1 MKTLMNR
8 LGQSAGW
15 LSIAGGLLWI
25 LYAILE
31 MLQPLGSAVMIAP
44 DTGQHLVIDPVL
56 FRITGVAGG
65 AAIGL
70 LGLAV
75 AGIAVRHGLSGDSPD
90 HFNTVLPSRYGV
102 AMAWVGA
109 LGGLL
114 AALLALLTLL
124 LPNNAMHLFGAVL
137 VPVGAMLVAVEANGS
152 DHAYRI
158 AAPLFLV
165 GALGVIALLVQ
176 ALMPVV
182 AWMLPV
188 YVALAMAV
196 YGFAWVR
203 FGSLLLVQKP

>member
-8 LGQSAGW
+8 LGQAAGW
-15 LSIAGGLLWI
+15 LAIAGGLLWI

-31 MLQPLGSAVMIAP
+31 LLQPLGSAVMIAP
-44 DTGQHLVIDPVL
+44 DTGQPMVIDPAL

-75 AGIAVRHGLSGDSPD
+75 AGVAARYGLSGHTPD
-90 HFNTVLPSRYGV
+90 HFSTVLSSRYGV

-114 AALLALLTLL
+114 AALLALLTLV
-124 LPNNAMHLFGAVL
+124 LPNDAMHLFGAVL
-137 VPVGAMLVAVEANGS
+137 VTVGAMLVAVEANGS

-165 GALGVIALLVQ
+165 GALGMIALLVQ